1 MCACCIMC
9 HYTNNLKCADL
20 MYLYR
25 IHFGMADIKFNV
37 SGWALP
43 YILIVELQSYF
54 QILEN
59 NLFNFVDVNIYMCQ

>member
-1 MCACCIMC
+1 
-9 HYTNNLKCADL
+9 

-25 IHFGMADIKFNV
+25 IFFGMTDIKFNV
-37 SGWALP
+37 SDWALP

-59 NLFNFVDVNIYMCQ
+59 NLFKFVDVNIYMCQ